1 MRLMG
6 RLWGVLWGVVAILG
20 SACADLPDN
29 NALRTPNGVLWAG
42 TTFRLRAMA
51 TANGNLVA
59 QSDPAQVQVGQVV
72 RWRWQVE
79 SPNGIS
85 VPQGTE
91 AVFQVRLI
99 NDGNGWD
106 SLTFTLEREEL
117 ENRRNWTIE
126 LRETQRWG
134 RLVLDNL
141 GNGGAGSVI
150 SPGGEQLYFVCT
162 RTPGWDAPT
171 DGVWLR
177 LAARATGAT
186 QAQVLGEFVA
196 GVRRDEW
203 VRTRAWSYG
212 DHTNFVPATL
222 YQGRLFWM
230 GTDASGN
237 TIIFRTRDAVEATQG
252 SGVGNERIAYGRLLR
267 NFRPM
272 GFSVVLGNGWFTGLG
287 SQLIRIDLLRVIAN
301 DTSSDPYTVVVFPS
315 GVLPRLDLAP
325 LAVSGRLYV
334 AGSDRRLHA
343 ISPDGVRVGQS
354 APMPASYGAFST
366 NLVQIGRV
374 FYIGTNQGWVVQFDA
389 LTGVL
394 RTARRVSMQPIHSLA
409 PTLMGRGL
417 LVRAGAREL
426 YALHPSQMNTLWR
439 RAFTEDLVSPVVA
452 SSQSEVGAVVD
463 KQGRLFVFHTRA
475 GFNMPL
481 YPQPIFGEQQLS
493 SASVAIVRRAG
504 RAVGYVYVLGQ
515 LARAESNPQALLRI
529 VTLENPLNRLEY
541 GESTLHV
548 GSRYHPALLLT
559 GTGQGSYCLLT
570 SLRAESYGGTVAGI
584 PLR

>member
-1 MRLMG
+1 MG
-6 RLWGVLWGVVAILG
+6 RLWGVLWGVVATVG
-20 SACADLPDN
+20 AVNADIPT
-29 NALRTPNGVLWAG
+29 APPRTPNGMLWAG
-42 TTFRLRAMA
+42 TTFQLRATA
-51 TANGNLVA
+51 TANSNLVA

-72 RWRWQVE
+72 RWQWQVE

-126 LRETQRWG
+126 LREAQRWG

-150 SPGGEQLYFVCT
+150 RPGDEMLYLVCA
-162 RTPGWDAPT
+162 RTPAWNVPT
-171 DGVWLR
+171 DGVHMR
-177 LAARATGAT
+177 LAARATDAT

-203 VRTRAWSYG
+203 VRTRAWSSG
-212 DHTNFVPATL
+212 DHTNLVPATL

-230 GTDASGN
+230 GTNPTTND
-237 TIIFRTRDAVEATQG
+237 TRIFYTRDAVNATQG
-252 SGVGNERIAYGRLLR
+252 SGLGNERLVYGRTLR

-272 GFSVVLGNGWFTGLG
+272 GFSVALGDGWFTGLDN
-287 SQLIRIDLLRVIAN
+287 QLIRIDLPRVVNN
-301 DTSSDPYTVVVFPS
+301 DTSSDPYTVVAFPA
-315 GVLPRLDLAP
+315 GVQPRLDLAP
-325 LAVSGRLYV
+325 LVANGRLYV

-343 ISPDGVRVGQS
+343 ISPNGVRVGQS
-354 APMPASYGAFST
+354 ALLPPQYGAFST

-374 FYIGTNQGWVVQFDA
+374 FYIGTDRGWVVQFDA
-389 LTGVL
+389 FTGAL
-394 RTARRVSMQPIHSLA
+394 RTARRVSTQPIHSLA
-409 PTLMGRGL
+409 PAFMGRGL

-426 YALHPSQMNTLWR
+426 YALQPSQMSVQWR
-439 RAFTEDLVSPVVA
+439 RKFPEDLVSPVVA
-452 SSQSEVGAVVD
+452 STQSEVGAVVD
-463 KQGRLFVFHTRA
+463 KQGRLFVFHTRF
-475 GFNMPL
+475 GFNLPL

-493 SASVAIVRRAG
+493 SASIAIVRRAG

-515 LARAESNPQALLRI
+515 LAREENNPQALLRL

-548 GSRYHPALLLT
+548 GSRYHPNLLIT
-559 GTGQGSYCLLT
+559 GMQQGSYCLLT